1 MSIQNN
7 KSRGPKVSKRT
18 RGNRID
24 WTPSMI
30 AMLGSL
36 PDKTI
41 GEILDI
47 RPDTIRKK
55 RNRLN
60 IPPYE
65 EDYAAALYAAGLK
78 DSELGIVPDIK
89 IAEKLGIGV
98 THVRRRREELGIA
111 RFSRKHEWTPEE
123 IAVLGVLNDV
133 QIEKKFG
140 ICHDVVRQKRLRL
153 GIPACK
159 YPFNRNKS

>member
-1 MSIQNN
+1 MSVQNN
-7 KSRGPKVSKRT
+7 KSRGAKMNKRT
-18 RGNRID
+18 RGNCIE
-24 WTPSMI
+24 WTESMI

-36 PDKTI
+36 PDRVV
-41 GEILDI
+41 GAILNI

-65 EDYAAALYAAGLK
+65 QDYLK
-78 DSELGIVPDIK
+78 NLDERDLGVIPDIK
-89 IAEKLGIGV
+89 IAKRLRVGV
-98 THVRRRREELGIA
+98 VHVRRRREELGIEK
-111 RFSRKHEWTPEE
+111 FSRKHNWTPEQ
-123 IAVLGVLNDV
+123 IAALGVLNDI

-140 ICHDVVRQKRLRL
+140 ICHDVVRQKRLKL

-159 YPFNRNKS
+159 YPLNRNKS

>member
-1 MSIQNN
+1 MSVQNN
-7 KSRGPKVSKRT
+7 KSRDAKMSKRT
-18 RGNRID
+18 RGNRIN

-36 PDKTI
+36 PDKNI

-65 EDYAAALYAAGLK
+65 EDYTAGLK

-111 RFSRKHEWTPEE
+111 RFSRKHEWKPEE
-123 IAVLGVLNDV
+123 IAVLGVLNDI

-140 ICHDVVRQKRLRL
+140 ICHDVVRQKRLKL

-159 YPFNRNKS
+159 YPFNRKKS